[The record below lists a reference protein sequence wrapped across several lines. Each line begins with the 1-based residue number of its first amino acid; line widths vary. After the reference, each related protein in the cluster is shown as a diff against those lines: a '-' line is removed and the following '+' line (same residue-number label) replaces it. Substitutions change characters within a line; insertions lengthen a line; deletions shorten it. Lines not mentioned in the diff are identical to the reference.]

1 MDRHYKVIFEALL
14 SFLIIIE
21 IMFLVLL
28 SIGFAVGIKPDSI
41 YSFGIWDLIICIII
55 LFDFV
60 FFRIIGNTVN
70 KSEFIRENW
79 VYIIASIPLF
89 FISFNIFHLLDYKII
104 IGLIGILRLY
114 ALLKVLKITTQNVR
128 KYPQKTKLDYATFVL
143 LLVLII
149 GSLLF
154 FLVERGV
161 NPEVTSYESA
171 IWYSLVSMTT
181 TGYGDIV
188 PITLIGQ
195 IIGVIM
201 IFSGMGYVSLVTAT
215 LAFSFIEIFRK
226 ASNKASNKLGK
237 TAERLESNLDSH
249 DKKIDEVLK
258 KMEQLEKKIDELEKS
273 NNK

>member
-21 IMFLVLL
+21 ILFLVLL
-28 SIGFAVGIKPDSI
+28 SIGFVVGIKPDSI

-60 FFRIIGNTVN
+60 FFRVIGSTVN

-79 VYIIASIPLF
+79 VYLMASIPLF
-89 FISFNIFHLLDYKII
+89 FISFNIFNLLDYKII

-114 ALLKVLKITTQNVR
+114 ALLKVLKITTRNVR
-128 KYPQKTKLDYATFVL
+128 KYPQKTKLDYATFLL

-161 NPEVTSYESA
+161 NPEVNSYESA

-226 ASNKASNKLGK
+226 ASNKASTKLGK

-273 NNK
+273 NK

>member
-1 MDRHYKVIFEALL
+1 MDRHYKIIFEALL

-21 IMFLVLL
+21 ILFLVLL

-41 YSFGIWDLIICIII
+41 YSFGIFDLIICIII

-60 FFRIIGNTVN
+60 FFRFRERTIN

-79 VYIIASIPLF
+79 VYLIASIPLF
-89 FISFNIFHLLDYKII
+89 FISFNIFHLLDFKII
-104 IGLIGILRLY
+104 IGLIGLIRLY

-154 FLVERGV
+154 FLVEKGV

-188 PITLIGQ
+188 PVTVIGQ

-249 DKKIDEVLK
+249 DKKIDAVLK

-273 NNK
+273 NK

>member
-21 IMFLVLL
+21 ILFLVLL
-28 SIGFAVGIKPDSI
+28 SIGFAVGIQPDSI

-60 FFRIIGNTVN
+60 FFRVIGSNVN

-89 FISFNIFHLLDYKII
+89 FISFNIFNLLDYKII

-114 ALLKVLKITTQNVR
+114 ALLKVLKITTRNVL
-128 KYPQKTKLDYATFVL
+128 KYPQKTKLDYATFIL

-226 ASNKASNKLGK
+226 ASNKASTKLGK

-273 NNK
+273 NK